1 MSYSQYKNIGTD
13 PNDKKDESSNFE
25 VRDLQNLEERMRVI
39 KNYPVVVID
48 NYTSWCGPC
57 KIVVPKFAKL
67 AQHYDKK
74 GILFVKEDAE
84 KNFGQCPKIRGV
96 PCFHFYVEGDYVEKY
111 TVVGADL
118 DKVEENLREIINSPT
133 NK

>member
-13 PNDKKDESSNFE
+13 PNDKKDESPSFE
-25 VRDLQNLEERMRVI
+25 VRDLQNLEERMTAI
-39 KNYPVVVID
+39 NNYPVVVID

-57 KIVVPKFAKL
+57 KMVAPKFVKL
-67 AQHYDKK
+67 AQHYNKE
-74 GILFVKEDAE
+74 GILFVKQDAD
-84 KNFGQCPKIRGV
+84 KNFGDCPKIRGV
-96 PCFHFYVEGDYVEKY
+96 PCFHFYVEGEYMEKY